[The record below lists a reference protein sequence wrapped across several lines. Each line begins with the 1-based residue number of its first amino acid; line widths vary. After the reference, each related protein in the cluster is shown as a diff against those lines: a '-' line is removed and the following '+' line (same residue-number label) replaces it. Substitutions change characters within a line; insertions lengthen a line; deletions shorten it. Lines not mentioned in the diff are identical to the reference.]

1 MIFWIYAAVL
11 LLATLAFLLPPLLR
25 KPTDILDDRR
35 DQNISITK
43 HQLAELED
51 DYKAG
56 GLEEETYLQ
65 AKAELEDALYSDL
78 EGQEHQQSSL
88 TKNKRMTASKIP
100 LIFVAL
106 FIPVLATGMY
116 LKIGNPQGLTESS
129 VDLSK
134 PVAQNEKKPAMSFDK
149 MLVKLETRL
158 KAEPD
163 YLKGWQML
171 GRSYMVV
178 NRPADAVKAYEKAIA
193 LQPNDATTLLQ
204 MADAL
209 GTSTDGDLKGRPE
222 KLILQ
227 ALKYE
232 PENVMGLWLA
242 GMAAKQRGASE
253 EAISYW
259 NKVLPKLES
268 KDRKEVEQLIAEA
281 GGVVEAGGSAKAGQE
296 PAKAAASNVAATTP
310 PKNQQAGSASQ
321 IIVKIDLAEA
331 LKAKTNPDQTL
342 FIYAK
347 ALTGPPMP
355 LAAIRKQVKDLPI
368 EVVLND
374 SMAMMPQLKISGF
387 KEVKVGARIS
397 VSGTPTKS
405 SGDLFTEQS
414 PVKLGETVSLV
425 INEVAE

>member
-1 MIFWIYAAVL
+1 MTFWIYAALL
-11 LLATLAFLLPPLLR
+11 LLATLAFLLPPLFR

-78 EGQEHQQSSL
+78 EGQESQQSSL
-88 TKNKRMTASKIP
+88 TANKRMTASKIP
-100 LIFVAL
+100 LICVAL

-134 PVAQNEKKPAMSFDK
+134 PVAKKPAMSFDK

-204 MADAL
+204 LADAL
-209 GTSTDGDLKGRPE
+209 GTSTEGDLKGRPE
-222 KLILQ
+222 QLILQ
-227 ALKYE
+227 ALKHE
-232 PENVMGLWLA
+232 PESVMGLWLA
-242 GMAAKQRGASE
+242 GMAAKQRGADE
-253 EAISYW
+253 EAVSYW
-259 NKVLPKLES
+259 NKVLPKLDA

-281 GGVVEAGGSAKAGQE
+281 GGEASKATASVATNAVPTASTQNQE
-296 PAKAAASNVAATTP
+296 TGTAA
-310 PKNQQAGSASQ
+310 Q
-321 IIVKIDLAEA
+321 ITVKIDISDA
-331 LKAKTNPDQTL
+331 LKAKTNPDQIL

-347 ALTGPPMP
+347 ALSGPSMP
-355 LAAIRKQVKDLPI
+355 LAAIRKQVKDLPV
-368 EVVLND
+368 ELVLND
-374 SMAMMPQLKISGF
+374 SMAMMPQLKISAF

-414 PVKLGETVSLV
+414 PVKLGDTVSLT
-425 INEVAE
+425 IDQIAE

>member
-1 MIFWIYAAVL
+1 MIFWIYTALL
-11 LLATLAFLLPPLLR
+11 LLATLAFLLPPLFR
-25 KPTDILDDRR
+25 KPTDIMDDRR

-65 AKAELEDALYSDL
+65 AKAELEDTLYSDL
-78 EGQEHQQSSL
+78 EGQQSNV
-88 TKNKRMTASKIP
+88 TANKRTTASKIP

-116 LKIGNPQGLTESS
+116 YKIGNPQGLIESS
-129 VDLSK
+129 VDLSQS
-134 PVAQNEKKPAMSFDK
+134 VANKPAMNFDK
-149 MLVKLETRL
+149 MLVKLENRL

-163 YLKGWQML
+163 YHKGWVML
-171 GRSYMVV
+171 GRSYMIV
-178 NRPADAVKAYEKAIA
+178 NRPADALQAYEKAIA
-193 LQPNDATTLLQ
+193 LQPNDPATLLQ
-204 MADAL
+204 MADAI
-209 GTSTDGDLKGRPE
+209 GTNKGGDLKGKPE

-227 ALKYE
+227 ALKLD

-242 GMAAKQRGASE
+242 GMSAQQRGASE
-253 EAISYW
+253 EAIGYW
-259 NKVLPKLES
+259 NKVLPQLAAGS
-268 KDRKEVEQLIAEA
+268 KEKYEVEQLIAEA
-281 GGVVEAGGSAKAGQE
+281 GGVATTNTSTEQKVEPAASAQNKKTGSAA
-296 PAKAAASNVAATTP
+296 
-310 PKNQQAGSASQ
+310 Q

-331 LKAKTNPDQTL
+331 LKAKTNPEQIL

-347 ALTGPPMP
+347 ALSGPPMP

-368 EVVLND
+368 ELVLND

-397 VSGTPTKS
+397 LSGTPTKS
-405 SGDLFTEQS
+405 AGDLFTEQS
-414 PVKLGETVSLV
+414 PVKLGETVSLT
-425 INEVAE
+425 IDQVAE